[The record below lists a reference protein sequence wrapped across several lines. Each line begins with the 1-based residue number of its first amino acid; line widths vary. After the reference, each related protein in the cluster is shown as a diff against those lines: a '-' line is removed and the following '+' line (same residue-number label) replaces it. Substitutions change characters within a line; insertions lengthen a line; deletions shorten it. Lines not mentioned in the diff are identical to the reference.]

1 MRSRT
6 SCSPGKI
13 RTSSDGGFSNEGSR
27 PEKDFIKEIGTW
39 NLLRCQRLAVEKIQR
54 MSVFNCPDADAPGE
68 CVVFLVSLF
77 ADLLLF
83 EKKIISLLILFVF
96 HHYVR
101 VPNDLLDV

>member
-13 RTSSDGGFSNEGSR
+13 RTSSDGGFSNEGSH

-68 CVVFLVSLF
+68 G
-77 ADLLLF
+77 AD
-83 EKKIISLLILFVF
+83 
-96 HHYVR
+96 H
-101 VPNDLLDV
+101 LDGDAVGH